1 MEVAAN
7 QSQAAAR
14 MSIVNPAASIIAPS
28 GLAAELHTEV
38 RVRGNGQN
46 EESVKT
52 CEAISGIDTR
62 GQKIGMIDGE
72 RSVGREQSSR
82 REGSLRIASYNKTG
96 DVRKQNPAPGSSPGL
111 FEDTREWGHTIHTY
125 ADDAGGLLT
134 KSYPIRTLESGIDAD
149 VYERKSKKL
158 AQTSQ
163 CRMED
168 GEVVMLLTAS
178 KHTYH
183 IIELRSVLLIVK
195 SIVQITHMI
204 LREHPSMDNGKV

>member
-46 EESVKT
+46 EESVKR

-82 REGSLRIASYNKTG
+82 RGGSLRIASYNKTG

-125 ADDAGGLLT
+125 GDECCYAGGLLT

-149 VYERKSKKL
+149 VYERKFKKL

-163 CRMED
+163 CGCASSRRPFLNPTMRW
-168 GEVVMLLTAS
+168 MLGG
-178 KHTYH
+178 HTKLAGWRT
-183 IIELRSVLLIVK
+183 ER
-195 SIVQITHMI
+195 
-204 LREHPSMDNGKV
+204 